1 MVNRQTFLS
10 DYLFIHGPILRIS
23 ISTECSLGLVAREC
37 MHNGWNFRGGGIWT
51 ELYSLGMHAMYALEK
66 KSYLQLQLVNIIL
79 VFKRVDRH
87 SFRINS

>member
-1 MVNRQTFLS
+1 M
-10 DYLFIHGPILRIS
+10 D
-23 ISTECSLGLVAREC
+23 
-37 MHNGWNFRGGGIWT
+37 NGWNFRGGGIWT
-51 ELYSLGMHAMYALEK
+51 EPELYSLGMHAMYALEK

>member
-1 MVNRQTFLS
+1 
-10 DYLFIHGPILRIS
+10 
-23 ISTECSLGLVAREC
+23 
-37 MHNGWNFRGGGIWT
+37 MHNGWNFRGVGIWT